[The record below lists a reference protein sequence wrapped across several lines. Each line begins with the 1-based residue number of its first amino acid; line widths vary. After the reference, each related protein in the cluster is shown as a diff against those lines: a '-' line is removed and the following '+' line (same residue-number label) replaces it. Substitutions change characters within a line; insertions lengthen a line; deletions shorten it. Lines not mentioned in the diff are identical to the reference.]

1 MLSKKAKYGLKALVY
16 LAQKDNKQEVTL
28 IQEIAQEARI
38 PKKFLE
44 QILLLLKSRGVV
56 NSKRGKEGGYF
67 LVANIKELMIGDVV
81 RIIDGPLAPIPC
93 ASKTAFMPCEEC
105 VDVKSCE
112 IRWVMGNVRD
122 AISNVLDNTSLEE
135 IAKHR
140 DLELGLE

>member
-67 LVANIKELMIGDVV
+67 LVAQPEQLIIGDVI

-93 ASKTAFMPCEEC
+93 ASRTAYMPCEEC
-105 VDVKSCE
+105 IDAETCE
-112 IRWVMGNVRD
+112 IRHLMAGVRD
-122 AISNVLDNTSLEE
+122 AMSDVLDKTSLSQM
-135 IAKHR
+135 IANNKH
-140 DLELGLE
+140 

>member
-56 NSKRGKEGGYF
+56 NSKRGKEGGYY
-67 LVANIKELMIGDVV
+67 LVAQPEQLIIGDVI

-93 ASKTAFMPCEEC
+93 ASRTAYMPCEEC

-122 AISNVLDNTSLEE
+122 AISSVLDNTSLEQ
-135 IAKHR
+135 ISKHR
-140 DLELGLE
+140 DPQLD